1 MQEFYMSKSGYLK
14 YYFVFIIYF
23 IIFGAVVAAVTSY
36 VNFRIDSANAAKQ
49 INRNAESIFNEKSF
63 YLKQIVRRYSL
74 LLDTFS
80 DSKLLMDYIKDPGE
94 HNTDHLAAFFFASV
108 ESTITLMQL
117 HYIDETGME
126 RVRVDRVG
134 NRVFVVDD
142 EKLGNRRD
150 TYYFREASALGENA
164 IWKSKINL
172 SIDNW
177 KKGDTLDPTFG
188 MATPVYSDGVFK
200 GIVVVNLSVE
210 TILQNLITAQEFDV
224 FVCDGNGDI
233 LMSSDHSSDWSKYS
247 GKKNSIRNIMPAI
260 ADSILGEENFRGN
273 NVFSFNLEPALG
285 NNENMRMVFSV
296 KDSFISETRDD
307 NSYAALIIALTV
319 LAVSIPLSWVAAY
332 IPYRLQS
339 KLTQTNRQLKAHNDI
354 MDEHVI
360 TVSTDTDQVI
370 TRVSSAF
377 ARITG
382 YSPEEL
388 IGKTNGLIRHP
399 DNDPKIYQELWETI
413 HKGKIW
419 KGELRCVDKN
429 GGVFWLK
436 KIITPDVDEN
446 GAIQGFTSIDY
457 DFTATKIIEE
467 MSVTDQ
473 LTKISNRR
481 WLDESLKEE
490 IARFERYNHDFSV
503 ILLDIDHFK
512 NVNDTFGHAE
522 GDSVLIQLAS
532 ILKSCTR
539 ASDTVGRWGG
549 EEFLIITPETVKDD
563 CFVLAEK
570 IRCAVEE
577 HDFGVVGHVTVS
589 LGVAQYE
596 SGNAAAHFII
606 NADNALYRAKQGGR
620 NRTEKA

>member
-1 MQEFYMSKSGYLK
+1 MSNITRWK
-14 YYFVFIIYF
+14 YYFVFIVYF

-36 VNFRIDSANAAKQ
+36 VNFRIDSSNAAKQ
-49 INRNAESIFNEKSF
+49 VNRNAESIFNEKSF

-74 LLDTFS
+74 LLNTFS
-80 DSKLLMDYIKDPGE
+80 DSKLLTDYIDDPRE

-108 ESTITLMQL
+108 ESTINLSQL
-117 HYIDETGME
+117 RYIDASGME

-134 NRVFVVDD
+134 DRVLIVGED
-142 EKLGNRRD
+142 KLRNRRD
-150 TYYFREASALGENA
+150 TYYFREASSMSENA
-164 IWKSKINL
+164 IWKSRFHL
-172 SIDNW
+172 SIEDW
-177 KKGDTLDPTFG
+177 KTGDSIEPTYG
-188 MATPVYSDGVFK
+188 MATPVYHKGGFK
-200 GIVVVNLSVE
+200 GIILVNLSVD
-210 TILQNLITAQEFDV
+210 TLLQSLIKAQEFEV
-224 FVCDGNGDI
+224 VMCDGTGEV
-233 LMSSDHSSDWSKYS
+233 LMSSDHSANWSRYS
-247 GKKNSIRNIMPAI
+247 GKDIYIRNLMPKD
-260 ADSILGEENFRGN
+260 ADKILKNDVYKGN

-285 NNENMRMVFSV
+285 NGENLRMVFSV
-296 KDSFISETRDD
+296 KSSFMSDMKSD
-307 NSYAALIIALTV
+307 NSSAALIIALTV

-332 IPYRLQS
+332 IPSKLQS
-339 KLTQTNRQLKAHNDI
+339 RLTQTNRQLKAYNDI

-360 TVSTDTDQVI
+360 TVSTDMNQVI

-382 YSPEEL
+382 YSAEEL

-399 DNDPKIYQELWETI
+399 ENDPKIYQELWDTI
-413 HKGKIW
+413 SKGKIW

-436 KIITPDVDEN
+436 KIITPDLDED
-446 GAIQGFTSIDY
+446 GIITGFTSIDY
-457 DFTATKIIEE
+457 DFTAAKIIEE

-490 IARFERYNHDFSV
+490 IARYDRYNHDFSI

-522 GDSVLIQLAS
+522 GDSVLIQLAE
-532 ILKSCTR
+532 ILKTCTR

-549 EEFLIITPETVKDD
+549 EEFLIIAPGTLKDD

-570 IRCAVEE
+570 IRHAVED
-577 HDFGVVGHVTVS
+577 HDFGAVGHVTVS

-596 SGNAAAHFII
+596 SGSTAAHFII